1 MSLFFAAFFGSLAGQ
16 AVAFWVIGWLAQRTE
31 RKALEAIVEKE
42 VERMTAYAKLE
53 G

>member
-1 MSLFFAAFFGSLAGQ
+1 MTLFFAAFLGSLAGQ
-16 AVAFWVIGWLAQRTE
+16 AVAFWIIGWLAQRTE
-31 RKALEAIVEKE
+31 QKALEALVEKE